1 MTHHKKTANMRMGTL
16 CSTDWCYGIQLMFP
30 FYIPFLHSG
39 FQSTPELLE
48 VFQTEFSLRLFWG
61 SKGAQ
66 AERGERYKKFERIL
80 TVLSQKLEWAHG
92 RSIPPTPCQA
102 SWNARHGWQ
111 RWLVSRKE
119 ESYPSVRKRCWLGWN
134 LKAFQ
139 GMNEQEELL
148 CGRHSC

>member
-1 MTHHKKTANMRMGTL
+1 MLRNSAHISFLH
-16 CSTDWCYGIQLMFP
+16 
-30 FYIPFLHSG
+30 PFLHSG

-48 VFQTEFSLRLFWG
+48 IFQTEFSLRLFWG

-92 RSIPPTPCQA
+92 RSIPPTPCLA

-111 RWLVSRKE
+111 RWLVSSKE
-119 ESYPSVRKRCWLGWN
+119 ESHPVSGRDVDWAEIWRPSKEWMSRRNSSVVDIPARSTGPGLRKAAIW
-134 LKAFQ
+134 KHF
-139 GMNEQEELL
+139 
-148 CGRHSC
+148 